1 MLSLLRP
8 LLDGLA
14 WADIGA
20 LDLDTRQGKDA
31 TSMHEPEPAPWT
43 PPPGTVEGGT
53 AGDIES
59 PDLAQLAQLVQTS
72 GKRIL
77 GLDRDKLIYMSEDFN
92 DPLPDEF
99 WLGTS

>member
-1 MLSLLRP
+1 MECR
-8 LLDGLA
+8 
-14 WADIGA
+14 I
-20 LDLDTRQGKDA
+20 
-31 TSMHEPEPAPWT
+31 
-43 PPPGTVEGGT
+43 
-53 AGDIES
+53 
-59 PDLAQLAQLVQTS
+59 AQLAQLVQTS

>member
-1 MLSLLRP
+1 
-8 LLDGLA
+8 
-14 WADIGA
+14 
-20 LDLDTRQGKDA
+20 
-31 TSMHEPEPAPWT
+31 MHESEPGPWIL
-43 PPPGTVEGGT
+43 PPGTVEGGT
-53 AGDIES
+53 AGDMES

-99 WLGTS
+99 RLGTS